1 MCTGI
6 EAIAA
11 GVSTAASVG
20 GSIMNFGAQNKAAW
34 EQRAHNAK
42 LEAINEKYRAE
53 VIQYQNVVYQQEVDH
68 GGKMLEHQRS
78 EFDRQGRM
86 VENATVSIQKNLFAK
101 YGQLLQR
108 QIEEGMAAAFDLQAN
123 EKAGMANRAKAQVAA
138 DAKGIEGSSVEQL
151 IDDVSRQQ
159 GDNETVLNLN
169 RSATMR
175 QLTLEA
181 MGLKASADQALYNI
195 PIQTYAPVAP
205 INPPSPVNPV
215 RPEAPVASPNRG
227 AMIANVIGAGVQ
239 GVSNYATWS
248 GKKMSDVFSFK

>member
-1 MCTGI
+1 MNIGI
-6 EAIAA
+6 QR
-11 GVSTAASVG
+11 VVG
-20 GSIMNFGAQNKAAW
+20 QVMGFQAQNKASW

-53 VIQYQNVVYQQEVDH
+53 LIQYQNVVYQQEVDY
-68 GGKMLEHQRS
+68 GGKMLDHQRS

-86 VENATVSIQKNLFAK
+86 VENATESIQKNLFAK
-101 YGQLLQR
+101 YGQLQR
-108 QIEEGMAAAFDLQAN
+108 GWPLHSIFRPTKRPAWQPALRRRSRPTPRGS
-123 EKAGMANRAKAQVAA
+123 
-138 DAKGIEGSSVEQL
+138 KGPASSSLSTTCRGS
-151 IDDVSRQQ
+151 R

-227 AMIANVIGAGVQ
+227 AMVANVVGAGIQ
-239 GVSNYATWS
+239 GMSNHATWS

>member
-1 MCTGI
+1 MCI
-6 EAIAA
+6 VAA
-11 GVSTAASVG
+11 AAVVSTAASIG
-20 GSIMNFGAQNKAAW
+20 GQVMGFQAQNKASW

-53 VIQYQNVVYQQEVDH
+53 VIQYQNVVYQQDVDH

-86 VENATVSIQKNLFAK
+86 VENATESIQKNLFAK

-123 EKAGMANRAKAQVAA
+123 EKAGLAARAKAQVAA

-159 GDNETVLNLN
+159 GDNETILSLN

-181 MGLKASADQALYNI
+181 MGLKANADAALYNL
-195 PIQTYAPVAP
+195 PIQTYNPIAP

-215 RPEAPVASPNRG
+215 RPEAPVASPNRA
-227 AMIANVIGAGVQ
+227 AMVANVVGAGIQ
-239 GVSNYATWS
+239 GMSNYATWS
-248 GKKMSDVFSFK
+248 GQKFSEAFSFK